1 MDKHFY
7 IPLKEIRRIREEAKD
22 PIVNATLLGWA
33 FRINTLYMIARAG
46 SGHLGSSFSCADII
60 TWLWTQEMR
69 NPNRPKD
76 QESDIY
82 FSSKG
87 HDAPG
92 LYSLMLG
99 LERLDFNL
107 IHQLRRIG
115 GLPGHP
121 DLATIPEVIT
131 NTGSLGMGIS
141 KAKGMALANR
151 LQGKKGRI
159 YVLTGDGELQEGQ
172 IWESLQPT
180 ANRKLSEIT
189 VIVDHNKM
197 QSDTWV
203 HLVSDLG
210 KLEEKFRSFGWE
222 VARHDGHDFEALRKT
237 FAHFKTITDRPQI
250 LIADTIKGKGV
261 SFMESTAQGED
272 ESLLYKFHSGAPS
285 HSNYE
290 GALEEL
296 KSKLDAGLTKA
307 GLKPIAL
314 EGMDFPVRFVP
325 KDPQKLVA
333 AYGDELLKLGG
344 ERKDIVALDGDLMLD
359 TGLIPFKD
367 KYPERFFE
375 CGIAEMDMV
384 STAGGFALNGMLPI
398 VHSFACFLST
408 RPNEQIYNN
417 ATEHTKVI
425 YAGSLAGV
433 VPGTPGHSH
442 QSVRDISLLGSIPG
456 MYLVQPSNE
465 VEARLA
471 LRWAVEENAA
481 STYIRLVTPPQEIA
495 YTLPDG
501 YRMKQGWGITLKPGK
516 QAAIIAYGP
525 TGLQQAY
532 LAGKL
537 LADKGVDIAVINL
550 PWLNKISEEW
560 IMMDL
565 KPFKTVFTVDD
576 HMVEL
581 GQGIQIAA
589 LIAKLGTGQKIVH
602 FGLETVPHTGQNP
615 EVVKAH
621 KLDAESLVGRVLA
634 ALG

>member
-7 IPLKEIRRIREEAKD
+7 ITLQEINRIRGEVKE
-22 PIVNATLLGWA
+22 PIAQASLLGWA

-69 NPNRPKD
+69 NPNRPQD
-76 QESDIY
+76 ELSDVY

-99 LERLDFNL
+99 LGKLDFPL
-107 IHQLRRIG
+107 IHQLRRLG

-121 DLATIPEVIT
+121 DVGTVPGMIT

-141 KAKGMALANR
+141 KAKGMVLANR
-151 LQGKKGRI
+151 LQGKQGKI

-203 HLVSDLG
+203 HMVSDLG
-210 KLEEKFRSFGWE
+210 NLEAKFRSFGWE

-237 FAHFKTITDRPQI
+237 FAHFKTITDRPQV

-290 GALEEL
+290 SALEEL
-296 KSKLDAGLTKA
+296 RSKLDEGLSKS
-307 GLKPIAL
+307 GVKKIAL
-314 EGMDFPVRFVP
+314 ESMDFPVRITP
-325 KDPQKLVA
+325 KDPQKLVT
-333 AYGDELLKLGG
+333 AYGDELSKIGG
-344 ERKDIVALDGDLMLD
+344 ERKDVVVLDGDLMLD

-367 KYPERFFE
+367 KFGDRFFE

-398 VHSFACFLST
+398 VHSFACFLTT

-456 MYLVQPSNE
+456 LYLVQPSNE
-465 VEARLA
+465 AEARLA
-471 LRWAVEENAA
+471 LRWAVEENTA

-495 YTLPDG
+495 YTLPMG

-516 QAAIIAYGP
+516 QAVLIAYGP
-525 TGLQQAY
+525 TTLQQAY

-537 LADKGVDIAVINL
+537 LADKGIDLAVINL

-560 IMMDL
+560 IKMDL
-565 KPFKTVFTVDD
+565 KAFKTIFTIDD

-589 LIAKLGTGQKIVH
+589 LVAKLGTGQKVVH
-602 FGLETVPHTGQNP
+602 FGIEAVPYTGQNP

-621 KLDAESLVGRVLA
+621 KLDAESLAERISAILA
-634 ALG
+634 

>member
-7 IPLKEIRRIREEAKD
+7 IPLQEIRRIRQEAKD
-22 PIVNATLLGWA
+22 PIVQASLLGWA

-60 TWLWTQEMR
+60 TWLWTQEMK

-76 QESDIY
+76 QESDLY

-121 DLATIPEVIT
+121 DLATIPDIIT

-180 ANRKLSEIT
+180 ANRKLNEIT

-285 HSNYE
+285 HGNYE
-290 GALEEL
+290 SALEEL
-296 KSKLDAGLTKA
+296 KSKLDAGLGKA
-307 GLKPIAL
+307 GLKSVSL

-333 AYGDELLKLGG
+333 AYGDELLKIGG
-344 ERKDIVALDGDLMLD
+344 ERKDVVALDGDLMLD

-425 YAGSLAGV
+425 YAGSLAGI

-456 MYLVQPSNE
+456 MFVVQPSNE
-465 VEARLA
+465 AETRLA
-471 LRWAVEENAA
+471 LRWAVEENTA
-481 STYIRLVTPPQEIA
+481 STYIRLVTPPQEIS
-495 YTLPDG
+495 YTLPAG
-501 YRMKQGWGITLKPGK
+501 YRMKQGWGITLKPGAK
-516 QAAIIAYGP
+516 AALIAYGP
-525 TGLQQAY
+525 TTLQQAY

-537 LADKGVDIAVINL
+537 LADKGIDIAVINL
-550 PWLNKISEEW
+550 PWLNRISEEW
-560 IMMDL
+560 IKMDL
-565 KPFKTVFTVDD
+565 KPFLHVFTVDD

-589 LIAKLGTGQKIVH
+589 LIAKLGTGQKVTH
-602 FGLETVPHTGQNP
+602 FGIETVPHTGQNP

-621 KLDAESLVGRVLA
+621 KLDAESLVGRISAVL
-634 ALG
+634 G